1 MSEKSNLSLHI
12 FLLTFPTFHYNLAT
26 DLLLIRP
33 PRWIRQWTLI
43 QSHDGDS
50 PSGKAADFDSAI
62 RGFESLIP
70 NQYRNRFEVYTL
82 WVNPSSPTISL
93 RIRTDQIYFILSIR
107 TRIRIYLASL

>member
-26 DLLLIRP
+26 DLLG
-33 PRWIRQWTLI
+33 IRQAVRQRTLTPPFGG
-43 QSHDGDS
+43 S
-50 PSGKAADFDSAI
+50 
-62 RGFESLIP
+62 
-70 NQYRNRFEVYTL
+70 
-82 WVNPSSPTISL
+82 NPSSPTIFL